1 MKKLTS
7 VSIHEAAPELLLDKI
22 AQLNGIYVKHK
33 AKDPS
38 SKQLPFY
45 EDLLRVMRFAFSF
58 MMDTKYIHEKN
69 IMLESNVR
77 FLSDLN
83 HNLQKRLD
91 EITTVQRLQCQG
103 RLEEVI
109 EQAQKHTEYTLSLR
123 KNANK

>member
-1 MKKLTS
+1 M
-7 VSIHEAAPELLLDKI
+7 LLDKI
-22 AQLNGIYVKHK
+22 AEFNAIYIGHK
-33 AKDPS
+33 AKNPS
-38 SKQLPFY
+38 SKQLPAY
-45 EDLLRVMRFAFSF
+45 KDLLRVMRFAFSF

-109 EQAQKHTEYTLSLR
+109 EQAQQHAEYALSFR